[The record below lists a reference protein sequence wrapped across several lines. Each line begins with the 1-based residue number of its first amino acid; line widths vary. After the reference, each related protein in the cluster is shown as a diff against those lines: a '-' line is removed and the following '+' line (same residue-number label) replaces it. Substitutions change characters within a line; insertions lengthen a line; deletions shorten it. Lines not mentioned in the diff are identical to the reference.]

1 MEQNTILLLTLY
13 AIAFFFIIFFR
24 KREWILICIL
34 AFTCIIALYFTNVN
48 ITLLILLTILFTVV
62 ENICVYYGLWK
73 YNTRNPIPFIP
84 IWIYLAWFA
93 SIVLIM
99 HLTTI
104 QQKLNTSYK
113 NNAYNTTYD

>member
-24 KREWILICIL
+24 KREWILIGIL
-34 AFTCIIALYFTNVN
+34 TFTSIAALYWTNVN
-48 ITLLILLTILFTVV
+48 IKLSILLTILFTVV

-73 YNTRNPIPFIP
+73 YNTRYPMPFIP

-93 SIVLIM
+93 SIVFIM
-99 HLTTI
+99 HAT
-104 QQKLNTSYK
+104 QKTSYK
-113 NNAYNTTYD
+113 NKAYNTEYD